1 MLRSK
6 KMHGITGSLVF
17 VLFAAALLMT
27 AAAYASEKSRGYGG
41 RNISI
46 VPPDGHGGKY
56 YIDAGS
62 TARISVLIDG
72 QRTRIYRKN
81 GEYFI
86 EGREGSNY
94 SLLIVN
100 RTGGR
105 IKAVSSVDGLDAVD
119 GSSRSGYDRT
129 GYIINGYGHANIRG
143 WRISDSEVASFCFG
157 PISESYAM
165 KMDKPSNVGV
175 INFAFFREKERY
187 AEPPIYIDRGMSEHE
202 KRESYSPAGKSA
214 APAASRNEGAAERKV
229 SSDRGYF
236 EPSPKERVNSQSIG
250 TEFGENRYSSVARV
264 DFEERTSYPE
274 QIVNINYASHED
286 LVRRGVF
293 DGGDIVIID
302 DEQIIHRESP
312 QYSTP
317 PSDWRKNNK

>member
-6 KMHGITGSLVF
+6 KLPGITKSLVF
-17 VLFAAALLMT
+17 VLFMSAFLMT
-27 AAAYASEKSRGYGG
+27 AAAYASEKSREYDR

-46 VPPDGHGGKY
+46 VPPDGYGGRY
-56 YIDAGS
+56 YVDAGS
-62 TARISVLIDG
+62 TARISILING
-72 QRTRIYRKN
+72 QRARIYRKH
-81 GEYFI
+81 GEYFV
-86 EGREGSNY
+86 EGREGCNY
-94 SLLIVN
+94 SLLVVN

-105 IKAVSSVDGLDAVD
+105 IKTISSVDGLDVVD

-165 KMDKPSNVGV
+165 KMDKPSNIGV
-175 INFAFFREKERY
+175 INFAFFREKEHY
-187 AEPPIYIDRGMSEHE
+187 AEPPIYIDRGMSEYE
-202 KRESYSPAGKSA
+202 KKEGASGARKAGAPPASH
-214 APAASRNEGAAERKV
+214 NEGSAERKV
-229 SSDRGYF
+229 SSDAGY
-236 EPSPKERVNSQSIG
+236 SPKERVSTQSIG

-274 QIVNINYASHED
+274 QLVNINYASHED
-286 LVRRGVF
+286 LVRRGIF
-293 DGGDIVIID
+293 NDGDIVIID
-302 DEQIIHRESP
+302 DEPFIHRESP

-317 PSDWRKNNK
+317 PSDWRKK

>member
-6 KMHGITGSLVF
+6 KMPAITKTLVF
-17 VLFAAALLMT
+17 VMFIVAILMT
-27 AAAYASEKSRGYGG
+27 AAAYASEKSSRYDG

-165 KMDKPSNVGV
+165 KMDKPSNIGV

-187 AEPPIYIDRGMSEHE
+187 AEPPIYIDRGMSEYE
-202 KRESYSPAGKSA
+202 KRENSSAAGKSG

-229 SSDRGYF
+229 SSDMGYS
-236 EPSPKERVNSQSIG
+236 PSPKERVSSQSIG
-250 TEFGENRYSSVARV
+250 TEFGANRYSSVARV
-264 DFEERTSYPE
+264 DFEERTTYPE

-293 DGGDIVIID
+293 NDDDIVIID
-302 DEQIIHRESP
+302 DQPVIYREYNE
-312 QYSTP
+312 YSTP
-317 PSDWRKNNK
+317 PSDWRKK

>member
-6 KMHGITGSLVF
+6 KMSGIARSLVF
-17 VLFAAALLMT
+17 VLFIAAFLT
-27 AAAYASEKSRGYGG
+27 TAAYAFEKKREYDGK
-41 RNISI
+41 NISI
-46 VPPDGHGGKY
+46 VPPEGYGGKY

-62 TARISVLIDG
+62 TARISILING
-72 QRTRIYRKN
+72 RRARIYRKH

-94 SLLIVN
+94 SLLVVN

-105 IKAVSSVDGLDAVD
+105 IKTVSSVDGLDVID
-119 GSSRSGYDRT
+119 GSARSGYDRT

-143 WRISDSEVASFCFG
+143 WRLSDSEVASFCFG

-165 KMDKPSNVGV
+165 KMDKPSNIGV

-187 AEPPIYIDRGMSEHE
+187 AEPPVYIDRGMSEYE
-202 KRESYSPAGKSA
+202 KRESSSSAGKSGAPSA
-214 APAASRNEGAAERKV
+214 ALNEGRGERKV
-229 SSDRGYF
+229 SYDDGYS
-236 EPSPKERVNSQSIG
+236 PSPKNRISTQSIG
-250 TEFGENRYSSVARV
+250 TEFGENRYSSVMKV

-274 QIVNINYASHED
+274 QVVNINYASYED
-286 LVRRGVF
+286 LVRRGVLN
-293 DGGDIVIID
+293 DDDDLVIIN
-302 DEQIIHRESP
+302 DEPVIYKENP

-317 PSDWRKNNK
+317 PSDWRKK